1 MLLGSKIAHRQ
12 KHKKGD
18 YEMKNETLLNKII
31 HGDCLEEMKTI
42 EDKSIDLILCDLP
55 YGTMSCSWDNVIP
68 FDKLWEQ
75 YNRIIKDNGNIVLF
89 GTQPFTTDLINSN
102 RKMYKHINYWNK
114 ENSGSF
120 AVSKYRPMPVVEE
133 IIVFAKGTVKYN
145 PQMVLAEEKN
155 KRPRG
160 NSNSVK
166 NDTAAPQGSGK
177 YVVSGKHNE
186 NLRYPKN
193 LLTYNSRKGE
203 LNATKRLHPTQK
215 PVELTEWLIKTYSN
229 EGDVVLDNC
238 AGSGTTGVAAVNTG
252 RNFILMEK
260 EWEFCEIANKRI
272 EEVKSNK

>member
-1 MLLGSKIAHRQ
+1 M
-12 KHKKGD
+12 
-18 YEMKNETLLNKII
+18 NETLLNKII
-31 HGDCLEEMKTI
+31 HGDCLEELKNI
-42 EDKSIDLILCDLP
+42 EDKSIDMILCDLP

-68 FDKLWEQ
+68 FDMLWFQ
-75 YNRIIKDNGNIVLF
+75 YDRIIKDDGVIVLF

-114 ENSGSF
+114 ENAGSF

-133 IIVFAKGTVKYN
+133 IVVFAKGTVKYN
-145 PQMVLAEEKN
+145 PQMILAEEKN

-160 NSNSVK
+160 SSNPVK
-166 NDTAAPQGSGK
+166 TNTAAPQGSGK
-177 YVVSGKHNE
+177 YIVSKKHNE

-203 LNATKRLHPTQK
+203 LNARKRLHPTQK
-215 PVELTEWLIKTYSN
+215 PLELIEWLIKTYTN

-260 EWEFCEIANKRI
+260 EWEFCEVANQRI
-272 EEVKSNK
+272 EEVKTKKAKQSTNDALH